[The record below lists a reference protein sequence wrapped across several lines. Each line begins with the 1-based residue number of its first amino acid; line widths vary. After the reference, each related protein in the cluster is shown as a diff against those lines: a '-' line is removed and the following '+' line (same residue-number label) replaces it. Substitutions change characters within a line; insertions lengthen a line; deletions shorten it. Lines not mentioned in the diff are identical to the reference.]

1 MEVKDQK
8 SLEMRWLEKNCSLQF
23 TYRQWKTKR
32 ERDWTE
38 LLKKCRP
45 SLTLR
50 ISTERNFYDALES
63 KGVFTRRTIENF
75 RVGFISSASSYVY
88 TVNHKKGS
96 STFVIITLENLDR
109 FL

>member
-1 MEVKDQK
+1 METVLQQL
-8 SLEMRWLEKNCSLQF
+8 LESRWLEKSPSLQL
-23 TYRQWKTKR
+23 TYRQWKTAR

-75 RVGFISSASSYVY
+75 RVSFIFRASSYVY
-88 TVNHKKGS
+88 
-96 STFVIITLENLDR
+96 FVH
-109 FL
+109 